1 MANLKDEISNLF
13 EILDDKEAIELLSFL
28 MFEPANM
35 KTLKIEYSH
44 LDKDLLY
51 SYIANL
57 RDFGNIKLNKKS
69 KYELSKIS
77 YKFLQMTID
86 MLLNHQFIQG
96 VPNSKLEEVMI
107 RKIGK
112 KILRSSKK
120 IERSIKQK
128 ASNWVSIYQV
138 DSDNYFFSSVNP
150 LNIR

>member
-1 MANLKDEISNLF
+1 
-13 EILDDKEAIELLSFL
+13 

-57 RDFGNIKLNKKS
+57 RDFGIIKLNKKNQ
-69 KYELSKIS
+69 YELSKTG

-96 VPNSKLEEVMI
+96 IPNSKLEEIMI

-112 KILRSSKK
+112 KDLTKFKEDRKK
-120 IERSIKQK
+120 YK
-128 ASNWVSIYQV
+128 AEGIQLGLY
-138 DSDNYFFSSVNP
+138 
-150 LNIR
+150 LGARR

>member
-1 MANLKDEISNLF
+1 MFGKLSRDDFKFFLANLKDEISNLF

-28 MFEPANM
+28 MFEPANI

-44 LDKDLLY
+44 LDQDLLY

-57 RDFGNIKLNKKS
+57 RDFGIIKLNKKNQ
-69 KYELSKIS
+69 YELSKIG

-96 VPNSKLEEVMI
+96 IPNSKLEEIMI

-112 KILRSSKK
+112 KDLTKFKEDRKK
-120 IERSIKQK
+120 YK
-128 ASNWVSIYQV
+128 AEGIQLGLYLSA
-138 DSDNYFFSSVNP
+138 
-150 LNIR
+150 RH

>member
-1 MANLKDEISNLF
+1 MFGKLSRDDFKFFLANLKDEISNLF
-13 EILDDKEAIELLSFL
+13 EILDDREAIELLSFL

-57 RDFGNIKLNKKS
+57 RDFGIIKLNKKS
-69 KYELSKIS
+69 KYELSKIG

-112 KILRSSKK
+112 KDLEKFKEDRKK
-120 IERSIKQK
+120 YK
-128 ASNWVSIYQV
+128 AEGIQLGLYISGR
-138 DSDNYFFSSVNP
+138 
-150 LNIR
+150 L

>member
-1 MANLKDEISNLF
+1 MFGKLSRDDFKFFLTNLKDEISNLF

-44 LDKDLLY
+44 FDKNLLY

-57 RDFGNIKLNKKS
+57 RDFGIIKLNKKNQ
-69 KYELSKIS
+69 YELSKTGH
-77 YKFLQMTID
+77 KFLQMTIE

-112 KILRSSKK
+112 KDLEKFKEDRKK
-120 IERSIKQK
+120 YK
-128 ASNWVSIYQV
+128 AEGIQLGLYLSGR
-138 DSDNYFFSSVNP
+138 
-150 LNIR
+150 L

>member
-1 MANLKDEISNLF
+1 MFGKLSRDDFKFFLANLKEEISNLF

-44 LDKDLLY
+44 LDKNLLY

-57 RDFGNIKLNKKS
+57 RDFGIIKLNKKNQ
-69 KYELSKIS
+69 YELSKTGH
-77 YKFLQMTID
+77 KFLQMTIE

-96 VPNSKLEEVMI
+96 VPNSKLEEIMI

-112 KILRSSKK
+112 KDLEKFKEDRKK
-120 IERSIKQK
+120 YK
-128 ASNWVSIYQV
+128 AEGIHLGIYM
-138 DSDNYFFSSVNP
+138 SAR
-150 LNIR
+150 L

>member
-1 MANLKDEISNLF
+1 MFGKLSRDEFKFFLGNLKDEISNLF

-28 MFEPANM
+28 MFEPANI

-57 RDFGNIKLNKKS
+57 RDFGIIKLNKKNQ
-69 KYELSKIS
+69 YELSKMG

-112 KILRSSKK
+112 KDLEKFKEDRKK
-120 IERSIKQK
+120 YK
-128 ASNWVSIYQV
+128 AEGIQIGLYLSA
-138 DSDNYFFSSVNP
+138 
-150 LNIR
+150 RR